1 MVRIVVALTVIAAVG
16 VFFAAGA
23 VAGPGQAP
31 CRPTLSDGA
40 GPFGSNAIDTPRR
53 AKIGKGHV
61 LTGRV
66 LAAPDCGPVRRALV
80 VFWQAGPNGYGPRG
94 RGSVLTDRAGRF
106 RIEGPVPA
114 NYGRGSHIHIA
125 VVHAAYEGLVT
136 RFDVRPNSKKGQ
148 IRLVLAPLV

>member
-1 MVRIVVALTVIAAVG
+1 MVRVVVALTTLAAIG
-16 VFFAAGA
+16 VFFAASA
-23 VAGPGQAP
+23 VAGSDQAR
-31 CRPTLSDGA
+31 CRPTLSEGA
-40 GPFGSNAIDTPRR
+40 GPFGSSAIDTPRR

-66 LAAPDCGPVRRALV
+66 LAAPDCGAVARALV

-114 NYGRGSHIHIA
+114 DYGHGPHIHLA

-136 RFDVRPNSKKGQ
+136 SFDVRPGSTKGQ
-148 IRLVLAPLV
+148 VRLVLAPLV

>member
-1 MVRIVVALTVIAAVG
+1 MVRIVVVLSAV
-16 VFFAAGA
+16 VAISAFFAASA
-23 VAGPGQAP
+23 VADPDQTR

-53 AKIGKGHV
+53 AKIGTGHV

-94 RGSVLTDRAGRF
+94 RGSVLTDRQGRF

-114 NYGRGSHIHIA
+114 NYGNGPHIHIA

-136 RFDVRPNSKKGQ
+136 SYDVRPGAKKGQ
-148 IRLVLAPLV
+148 LRLVIAPLV

>member
-1 MVRIVVALTVIAAVG
+1 MVRVVVALTVLAAIG
-16 VFFAAGA
+16 VFSAASA
-23 VAGPGQAP
+23 VAGPDQTR

-53 AKIGKGHV
+53 AKIGTGHV

-114 NYGRGSHIHIA
+114 NYGRGPHIHIA

-136 RFDVRPNSKKGQ
+136 RFDVRPGAKKGQ
-148 IRLVLAPLV
+148 IKLVLAPLV